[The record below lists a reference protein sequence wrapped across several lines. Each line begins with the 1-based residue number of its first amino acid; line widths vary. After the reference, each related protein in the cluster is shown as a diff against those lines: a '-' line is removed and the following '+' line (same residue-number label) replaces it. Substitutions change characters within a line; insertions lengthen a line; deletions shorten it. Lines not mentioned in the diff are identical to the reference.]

1 MPDDRAPKGTISLA
15 IASGDRPQPHTMR
28 TVLDMVMFDRE
39 YGNQHLHPSRPF
51 VWVVGA
57 TFVTNARNR
66 LVQRFMEQPPDSRA
80 EWLLF
85 LDDDQLYP
93 ETLLEHLMAAA
104 DPVERRIIGVPVW
117 RFISKDDGPVRV
129 THNVFDV
136 NERGEFVEWPD
147 QLPDNALIQCAAIGT
162 GCMLIHR
169 SALEDIQRVA
179 YENGRGSQWCWFV
192 QQVYQPAD
200 ACEGEDIWFCRLA
213 AAAGIPVFAHTFTTL
228 QHAKT
233 VMLQGPTPIGAY
245 SIGGEPAHTAPKIA
259 EPADERVAV
268 IVPVLNRPQNAAP
281 FMRSLLASTGLAKVY
296 AACSEAADAEAW
308 RAAGATVVE
317 CEGTTFAEKV
327 NEAYPW
333 TDEPWVFLVGDD
345 VRFHAGWL
353 DHAQQTARATGAK
366 VVGTNDLGNARVIAG
381 EHATHILIA
390 RDYIDDIGA
399 SWDLAGFDAPSGP
412 GVICHEGYQ
421 HWYVDDEL
429 ITAAKQRGVWA
440 PSLSSIVEHL
450 HPYWGK
456 ADDDDTYRLGVK
468 FRGKDKIRFMR
479 RSKKAAEAL
488 EAAA

>member
-1 MPDDRAPKGTISLA
+1 MSDERAHMGTVSLA
-15 IASGDRPQPHTMR
+15 LAMGDRPQPHTMR
-28 TVLDMVMFDRE
+28 TVLDMIFFDRDI
-39 YGNQHLHPSRPF
+39 GNKHLHPNRFQLDVIGS
-51 VWVVGA
+51 

-66 LVQRFMEQPPDSRA
+66 LVQRFLQQPEDNRA
-80 EWLLF
+80 DWLLF

-93 ETLLEHLMAAA
+93 ETLLEYLMAAA

-117 RFISKDDGPVRV
+117 RFASKDDGPVRV

-147 QLPDNALIQCAAIGT
+147 PLPENELIQVAAIGT

-169 SALEDIQRVA
+169 TALEEIQRLA

-200 ACEGEDIWFCRLA
+200 VCEGEDIWFCRLA
-213 AAAGIPVFAHTFTTL
+213 AAAQIPVWAHTFTVL

-233 VMLQGPTPIGAY
+233 VMLQGPTQFGAY
-245 SIGGEPAHTAPKIA
+245 SIGGELAPTGPSIV
-259 EPADERVAV
+259 EPATEEVAV
-268 IVPVLNRPQNAAP
+268 IVPVLNRPQNAEP
-281 FMRSLLASTGLAKVY
+281 FMRSLRASTGLAKVY
-296 AACSEAADAEAW
+296 AACSQAADAEAW

-353 DHAQQTARATGAK
+353 DHAQQTARRTGAK
-366 VVGTNDLGNARVIAG
+366 LIGTNDLGNARVVAG
-381 EHATHILIA
+381 QHATHMLIA
-390 RDYIDDIGA
+390 RDYIDETGA
-399 SWDLAGFDAPSGP
+399 SWDIPGFDAPSGA
-412 GVICHEGYQ
+412 GIICHEGYT

-429 ITAAKQRGVWA
+429 VTAAKQRGAWA

-450 HPYWGK
+450 HPLWGK
-456 ADDDDTYRLGVK
+456 GDNDSTYELGVK
-468 FRGKDKIRFMR
+468 FRGKDKIRYMR
-479 RSKKAAEAL
+479 RAKAAEAL
-488 EAAA
+488 ESAA

>member
-1 MPDDRAPKGTISLA
+1 MSDERAPKGTISLA
-15 IASGDRPQPHTMR
+15 LASGDRPEPHTMR

-39 YGNQHLHPSRPF
+39 YGKQHLDAARPF

-66 LVQRFMEQPPDSRA
+66 LVQKFLEQPPGNRA
-80 EWLLF
+80 DWLLF

-93 ETLLEHLMAAA
+93 EYLLEILMASA
-104 DPVERRIIGVPVW
+104 DPVERRIVGIPVW

-147 QLPDNALIQCAAIGT
+147 HLPDNAVVQVAAVGT
-162 GCMLIHR
+162 GCLLVHR
-169 SALEDIQRVA
+169 TALEEIQRVA
-179 YENGRGSQWCWFV
+179 FENGRGSQWCWFQ

-213 AAAGIPVFAHTFTTL
+213 AAAQIPVWVNTSQTL

-233 VMLQGPTPIGAY
+233 VMLQGPTPVGAY
-245 SIGGEPAHTAPKIA
+245 SIGGERAPTGPMLT
-259 EPADERVAV
+259 EPATDNVAV
-268 IVPVLNRPQNAAP
+268 IVPVLNRPQNAEP
-281 FMRSLLASTGLAKVY
+281 FMRSLIASTGLAKVY
-296 AACSEAADAEAW
+296 AACSEPADAEAW
-308 RAAGATVVE
+308 RAAGATVVD

-333 TDEPWVFLVGDD
+333 TNEPWVFLVGDD
-345 VRFHAGWL
+345 VRFRPGWL
-353 DHAQQTARATGAK
+353 DHAQQTARSTGGK
-366 VVGTNDLGNARVIAG
+366 VIGTNDLGNARVVAG
-381 EHATHILIA
+381 QHATHMMIA
-390 RDYIDDIGA
+390 RDYIDEVGA
-399 SWDLAGFDAPSGP
+399 SWDLPGFNAPHGP

-429 ITAAKQRGVWA
+429 ITAAKERGVWQPCLPA
-440 PSLSSIVEHL
+440 IVEHF

-456 ADDDDTYRLGVK
+456 AEDDATYKLGVK
-468 FRGKDKIRFMR
+468 FRGKDKVTFMR
-479 RSKKAAEAL
+479 RSKAN
-488 EAAA
+488 EAAQAA